1 MKKCSTPSCHNQA
14 HSAGMCA
21 QCYNYIYRAMQR
33 GVAWLVARRERIAL
47 WDERLQS
54 IQSRS
59 NVTHIRRGR
68 RKAA

>member
-1 MKKCSTPSCHNQA
+1 
-14 HSAGMCA
+14 MCA